1 MLEDI
6 LGEDY
11 QEAMGLLAEEIDIN
25 IEEIYASLEGEVA
38 FALFNQEDGFLGEVV
53 EIPMGLSLLIGI
65 NDDNE
70 WDDLFDM
77 LTEEAEY
84 DSMIEIDDLDLDGF
98 DLLSA
103 SMSDG
108 YDDYPVLVY
117 GTGDEYAV
125 LSTMVED
132 AEILVGD
139 GDTLADS
146 DKFNQVWQAFPDD
159 TWPLMYLDMSGLVEW
174 VEDISD
180 ISPLY
185 GLDSSYDYES
195 EVDSSDVLEPLTA
208 IAMGSSLYSS

>member
-1 MLEDI
+1 
-6 LGEDY
+6 
-11 QEAMGLLAEEIDIN
+11 
-25 IEEIYASLEGEVA
+25 
-38 FALFNQEDGFLGEVV
+38 
-53 EIPMGLSLLIGI
+53 
-65 NDDNE
+65 
-70 WDDLFDM
+70 M

-208 IAMGSSLYSS
+208 IAMGSSLYSSSDSRIITMIFFIDR